1 MSKPSEDLYD
11 NDEIMSDQNDER
23 FYCDHDVVDHA
34 ELPARDDPELLQSG
48 TEWVFEG
55 DLRAILEEHPN
66 DEADSPEVLET
77 IVQTWR
83 DFYLPIC
90 PTQIDYLV
98 IFNDTSGNRIT
109 YIKKEQTYQLL
120 YNVRVYMQV
129 KSVTRGKLEDWI
141 AQPVLWGNISGI
153 LCMDQYI
160 TDCSNASDPSS
171 SVKILLTEGK
181 RTEFRVRSSAWSFTG
196 SIRLHAASLQAETN
210 MQDFLLEILG
220 EISTIPIPEILKA
233 LEASYCIVQCGI
245 RNWACGDS
253 DPEIPFRGLITGKQ
267 CDISRYNKWIPSFSF
282 KPISG
287 GLYGDPAFK
296 AAVADAQNESSS
308 WIEIL
313 SMGELKSN
321 NMMRADKKNESDQV
335 HNCFDVSSQS
345 DTPPLE

>member
-1 MSKPSEDLYD
+1 MSKCSEDLYD
-11 NDEIMSDQNDER
+11 NEEISDEEFDSRHN
-23 FYCDHDVVDHA
+23 VVDHDQ
-34 ELPARDDPELLQSG
+34 LPDRDDPELLESG

-55 DLRAILEEHPN
+55 NLRAILEEHPG

-77 IVQTWR
+77 IVQTWH
-83 DFYLPIC
+83 DFYFPKC
-90 PTQIDYLV
+90 PTRIDYLV
-98 IFNDTSGNRIT
+98 IFNDTSGNRIR
-109 YIKKEQTYQLL
+109 YIQKEQTYPPM

-141 AQPVLWGNISGI
+141 AQPVLWGKISGI
-153 LCMDQYI
+153 LGVDQYI

-171 SVKILLTEGK
+171 SVKILLTNGK
-181 RTEFRVRSSAWSFTG
+181 RTQFRVRSYAWSFTG
-196 SIRLHAASLQAETN
+196 SIRLDATSLQDETN

-296 AAVADAQNESSS
+296 AAVADAQNDSSS